1 MLVKNC
7 TRNWV
12 QFFCTSGSD
21 LCNST
26 NFMLKY
32 TKNEKGVINM
42 EKKNN
47 WLNILKKILIATGI
61 VVIISVI
68 ATIGIGNYFV
78 NYAILRTGNGG
89 DREVKNK
96 DVIEVASIDNETE
109 RIIEENREEEK
120 QLANEWASN
129 IKNEKVEITAN
140 DGITL
145 KGTEYIKDEQIN
157 DWVIVLHGYRSNPE
171 SVISIGRH
179 FSEKGYNVLIPYMRA
194 TGESE
199 GEYIGMGWLDK
210 DDLKCWID
218 LIVKQNNNANIILHG
233 SSMGAATVLMAS
245 GDKLPSNVKA
255 MIEDSGY
262 TSVWDIF
269 ASEAKARFNLPA
281 FPVLNMFE
289 IVANFRAKYN
299 IKDASALEQVKKA
312 TVPILFIHGDNDD
325 FVPEYMCEQLY
336 EAANCKKDKLI
347 IHGAGHTE
355 SRYKEPETYYNKI
368 FDFLDDVRI

>member
-1 MLVKNC
+1 MGCNFFVLVGQIYIIL
-7 TRNWV
+7 
-12 QFFCTSGSD
+12 QF
-21 LCNST
+21 LCYNIRK
-26 NFMLKY
+26 MKKEIY
-32 TKNEKGVINM
+32 M
-42 EKKNN
+42 EKKN
-47 WLNILKKILIATGI
+47 IMKKILIATGI

-96 DVIEVASIDNETE
+96 EVVEVASIDNETE
-109 RIIEENREEEK
+109 RVIEENREEEK
-120 QLANEWASN
+120 QLANQWSN
-129 IKNEKVEITAN
+129 TIKNEKVEITAN

-171 SVISIGRH
+171 SVISIGMH

-218 LIVKQNNNANIILHG
+218 LIIKQNNNSNIILHG

-245 GDKLPSNVKA
+245 GDELPSNVKA
-255 MIEDSGY
+255 IIEDSGY

-289 IVANFRAKYN
+289 IVANFRAKYD
-299 IKDASALEQVKKA
+299 IKEASALEQVKKA

-325 FVPEYMCEQLY
+325 FVPEYMCEKLY

-368 FDFLDDVRI
+368 FDFLDNVRI

>member
-1 MLVKNC
+1 MFFVLVGQLYIIL
-7 TRNWV
+7 
-12 QFFCTSGSD
+12 QF
-21 LCNST
+21 LCYNIRK
-26 NFMLKY
+26 MKKELY
-32 TKNEKGVINM
+32 M
-42 EKKNN
+42 EKKN
-47 WLNILKKILIATGI
+47 IMKKILIATGI

-96 DVIEVASIDNETE
+96 EVVEVASIDNETE
-109 RIIEENREEEK
+109 RVIEENREEEK
-120 QLANEWASN
+120 QLANEWAST

-218 LIVKQNNNANIILHG
+218 LIIKQNNNSNIILHG

-245 GDKLPSNVKA
+245 GDELPSNVKA
-255 MIEDSGY
+255 IIEDSGY

-289 IVANFRAKYN
+289 IVANFRAKYD
-299 IKDASALEQVKKA
+299 IKEASALEQVKKA

-325 FVPEYMCEQLY
+325 FVPEYMCEKLY

-347 IHGAGHTE
+347 IHSAGHTE

-368 FDFLDDVRI
+368 FDFLDDARI

>member
-1 MLVKNC
+1 MFFVLVGQLYIIL
-7 TRNWV
+7 
-12 QFFCTSGSD
+12 QF
-21 LCNST
+21 LCYNIRK
-26 NFMLKY
+26 MKKELY
-32 TKNEKGVINM
+32 M
-42 EKKNN
+42 EKKN
-47 WLNILKKILIATGI
+47 IMKKILIATGI
-61 VVIISVI
+61 MVIISVV

-96 DVIEVASIDNETE
+96 EVVEVASIDNETE
-109 RIIEENREEEK
+109 RVIEENREEEK
-120 QLANEWASN
+120 QLANQWTN
-129 IKNEKVEITAN
+129 TIKNEKVEITAN

-218 LIVKQNNNANIILHG
+218 LIIKQNNNSNIILHG

-245 GDKLPSNVKA
+245 GDELPSNVKA
-255 MIEDSGY
+255 IIEDSGY

-289 IVANFRAKYN
+289 IVANFRAKYD
-299 IKDASALEQVKKA
+299 IKEASALEQVKKA

-325 FVPEYMCEQLY
+325 FVPEYMCEKLY

-347 IHGAGHTE
+347 IHSAGHTE

-368 FDFLDDVRI
+368 FDFLDDARI